1 MINLL
6 LSCAILLYY
15 LNKNNNMPIINILN
29 KHNKTDLIIYVIY
42 FITLVLI
49 AIPTEKADMMC
60 PNSVFT
66 KNKKL
71 CKEGNGKL
79 FRYSKISPK
88 DDIKSVSIKMS
99 KLIDDKNTQV
109 LWRRY
114 FLFSGILSI
123 LLHYI
128 ITDRL
133 PKGKDFMI
141 SFIIIYVSSLQ
152 LHNFY
157 SYHYDKIFD
166 RKIKYGLRKIYSDYT
181 KLIVNHDSKDN

>member
-1 MINLL
+1 M
-6 LSCAILLYY
+6 
-15 LNKNNNMPIINILN
+15 NIL
-29 KHNKTDLIIYVIY
+29 KKQDKTDLVIYSIY
-42 FITLVLI
+42 FITLILI

-99 KLIDDKNTQV
+99 KLIDDKQKQV

-123 LLHYI
+123 ALHYI
-128 ITDRL
+128 ITERL
-133 PKGKDFMI
+133 PRGKEFMI
-141 SFIIIYVSSLQ
+141 SFLLIYISSLQ

-157 SYHYDKIFD
+157 SYHYEKIFD
-166 RKIKYGLRKIYSDYT
+166 RKIKNGLRKIYSDYN
-181 KLIVNHDSKDN
+181 KLTINHNSKSN